1 MKLLAVETATEAC
14 SAALFIDGDMIERF
28 EVAPQQHTKL
38 ILPMI
43 DSLLAEAGIK
53 QSDLDGLAFGCGP
66 GSFTGVRIATG
77 VIQGIAFGLDL
88 PVVPVSTLAA
98 LAQGFF
104 NTNTSDLD
112 VVFAALDARLREI
125 FWGVYQRDAQGYAHL
140 IGDEAV
146 TPASLVIAPKVRGV
160 GVGSGWTAYENELML
175 RLAGKV
181 SYFEAQHLPCAR
193 TVAQLGVQGF
203 KQGLAVNAEL
213 AMPVY
218 LRDKV
223 AKTELERKIA

>member
-14 SAALFIDGDMIERF
+14 SAALFVDGDIIERF
-28 EVAPQQHTKL
+28 EIAPQQHTKL

-43 DSLLAEAGIK
+43 DSLLAEAGLK
-53 QSDLDGLAFGCGP
+53 PADLDGLAFGCGP

-77 VIQGIAFGLDL
+77 VIQGIAFGLDI

-104 NTNTSDLD
+104 NHNAADLD
-112 VVFAALDARLREI
+112 VVFAAMDARLGEI
-125 FWGVYQRDAQGYAHL
+125 FWGVYQRDSQGFAQL
-140 IGDEAV
+140 IGQEAV
-146 TPASLVIAPKVRGV
+146 TPASLVIVPELQGI
-160 GVGSGWTAYENELML
+160 GVGSAWSVYQNELQC
-175 RLAGKV
+175 RLGNRV
-181 SYFEAQHLPCAR
+181 SYFEAQHFPSAR
-193 TVAQLGVQGF
+193 TVAKLGVQSFG
-203 KQGLAVNAEL
+203 QGLAVCAEY

-223 AKTELERKIA
+223 AKTELERKAG

>member
-14 SAALFIDGDMIERF
+14 SAALFVDGDIIERF
-28 EVAPQQHTKL
+28 EIAPQQHTKL

-43 DSLLAEAGIK
+43 DSLLAEAGLK
-53 QSDLDGLAFGCGP
+53 PADLDGLAFGCGP

-77 VIQGIAFGLDL
+77 VIQGIAFGLDI

-104 NTNTSDLD
+104 NHNAADLD
-112 VVFAALDARLREI
+112 VVFAAMDARLGEI
-125 FWGVYQRDAQGYAHL
+125 FWGVYQRDSQGFAQL
-140 IGDEAV
+140 IGQEAV
-146 TPASLVIAPKVRGV
+146 TPASLVIVPELQGI
-160 GVGSGWTAYENELML
+160 GVGSAWSVYQNELQC
-175 RLAGKV
+175 RLGNRV
-181 SYFEAQHLPCAR
+181 SYFEAQHLPSAR
-193 TVAQLGVQGF
+193 TVAKLGVHGF
-203 KQGLAVNAEL
+203 EQGLAVGAEY

-223 AKTELERKIA
+223 AKTELERKAG